1 MNRPWSL
8 LNLKLKVRC
17 DVERIVWE
25 EEEGKERNGK
35 KGMMGREGK
44 EKEEKSINKYM

>member
-35 KGMMGREGK
+35 KGMMGRK
-44 EKEEKSINKYM
+44 ERRRRRRV